1 MGGKTGSIQFGEKR
15 ERISIAFNRLDYIF
29 RLKIN
34 LEKSRKILLSKR
46 IYPKNI
52 KNNPRKILE
61 IVWDTR
67 SPNKI
72 LEAPEKILEHSI
84 KWI

>member
-1 MGGKTGSIQFGEKR
+1 MGGKTGSIQFEEKR

-46 IYPKNI
+46 IYPKNL

-72 LEAPEKILEHSI
+72 LESCEKIFLNFH
-84 KWI
+84 